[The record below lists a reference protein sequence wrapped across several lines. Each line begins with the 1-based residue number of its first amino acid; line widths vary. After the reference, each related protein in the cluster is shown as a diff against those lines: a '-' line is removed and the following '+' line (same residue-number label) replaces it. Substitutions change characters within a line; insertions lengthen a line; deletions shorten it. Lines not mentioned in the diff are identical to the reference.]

1 MTKPRDLMKKIICA
15 VLMTTMLLCFAACG
29 KQEAPHTESN
39 PSVEV
44 VHEAEDWIK
53 TLDFDF
59 DEQVI
64 YESKN
69 IRVTALSVLTIQPG
83 IQFKIEN
90 LSEQALSVIPE
101 NDGFIVNGLVVES
114 NAAPCRIEPHAEAN
128 MEIQV
133 SEQLLRFSGIEKVQN
148 VLMNWRADTE
158 GASFSD
164 PPFESLHDM
173 KLVSKSLGDD
183 FTQEFKTGDKVVY
196 EQNGVRITYIGKDA
210 YEQNGTVDCMLFSV
224 ENNSDRDISLFA
236 NKISVDGKAYRSNTE
251 QNAGYPSKTKGVF
264 FVAAFAADSS
274 EEVRFSGKVS
284 LDLSLTSLKPSLTH
298 ETFTFETTV

>member
-1 MTKPRDLMKKIICA
+1 MKKIICA
-15 VLMTTMLLCFAACG
+15 VLIATTLLCFAACG
-29 KQEAPHTESN
+29 KQEAPNTENNS
-39 PSVEV
+39 SVEIV
-44 VHEAEDWIK
+44 NETEDQIK

-90 LSEQALSVIPE
+90 LSAQALSIVPE
-101 NDGFIVNGLVVES
+101 NNGFIVNGLVVES
-114 NAAPCRIEPHAEAN
+114 NAAPCRIEAHAEAN

-133 SEQLLRFSGIEKVQN
+133 PEQFLRFSGIEKVQN

-164 PPFESLHDM
+164 PPFESLHNM

-183 FTQEFKTGDKVVY
+183 FIQEFKTSDNVVY
-196 EQNGVRITYIGKDA
+196 ERNGVRITYIGKDS
-210 YEQNGTVDCMLFSV
+210 YKQNGTVDCMLFSV
-224 ENNSDRDISLFA
+224 ENNANREISLA
-236 NKISVDGKAYRSNTE
+236 ADKVIVDGKEYRSNTE
-251 QNAGYPSKTKGVF
+251 ENAGYPSKTKGVF
-264 FVAAFAADSS
+264 FVAAFASGS
-274 EEVRFSGKVS
+274 NEEVRFSGKVS
-284 LDLSLTSLKPSLTH
+284 LDLSLISLKPSLTH
-298 ETFTFETTV
+298 ETFTFDCEL